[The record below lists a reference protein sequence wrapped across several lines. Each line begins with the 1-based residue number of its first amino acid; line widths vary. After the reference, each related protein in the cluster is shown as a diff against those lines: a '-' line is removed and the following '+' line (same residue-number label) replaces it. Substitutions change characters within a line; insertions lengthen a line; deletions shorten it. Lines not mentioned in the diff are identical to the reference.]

1 MRLTTHEHQQLLA
14 LGGAAWVREQIDHA
28 SRPMISV
35 AFRAIGSTELVYNQ
49 KALKATL
56 RERQELLMDATMMM
70 TSDLNTLTDQ
80 ISF

>member
-1 MRLTTHEHQQLLA
+1 
-14 LGGAAWVREQIDHA
+14 
-28 SRPMISV
+28 MISV

-70 TSDLNTLTDQ
+70 NSDLNTLTDQ